1 MSRSR
6 IISFELSAINVFR
19 MMYFYSIVLI
29 IIGFYLS
36 PLQEILSGLLRII
49 LTPSVLLTDY
59 FALGGIGATL
69 INSGTLMFLS
79 VLLGQKSK
87 TAMNGSLIAA
97 TFTVGGFA
105 FLGKNIYNVSS
116 IVLGVYLYSLIKKE
130 RFSKCIAVALYGT
143 ALAPVISQISFG
155 MGINPFLS
163 ILLGN
168 ITGIMIGLIL
178 PPLAAGFANFHKGF
192 NLYNIGF
199 TAGVVGMIIMS
210 VFRAVGYNHQTVLNV
225 TDKTNI
231 YIVLFLAFYFTSMCL
246 SGIILCKND
255 YSGYAR
261 LLGRNIKT
269 STDFVDLDGFG
280 PVLLN
285 MGVLGF
291 LSSAV
296 VLICRAPLNGPVI
309 GGIFT
314 VVGFG
319 AFGKHLRNTIPVM
332 LGVLLGYSLTG
343 VPLDTTGAMV
353 TLMFSTT
360 LAPIAGTFGLGAGV
374 VAGLLHMALVSNTSY
389 LHGGMNLYNN
399 GFTGGFVAAVLANLL
414 QEFKKKI

>member
-1 MSRSR
+1 M
-6 IISFELSAINVFR
+6 
-19 MMYFYSIVLI
+19 
-29 IIGFYLS
+29 
-36 PLQEILSGLLRII
+36 
-49 LTPSVLLTDY
+49 
-59 FALGGIGATL
+59 
-69 INSGTLMFLS
+69 
-79 VLLGQKSK
+79 
-87 TAMNGSLIAA
+87 
-97 TFTVGGFA
+97 
-105 FLGKNIYNVSS
+105 
-116 IVLGVYLYSLIKKE
+116 IKKE